1 MFIFLSLTNKYVYK
15 NEKIQF
21 INGKAKCFLKHIQVN
36 VHKKTGV
43 PHKQHCYF
51 KGNNLV
57 YIKGNIFLF
66 HTPTIAD
73 YEK

>member
-1 MFIFLSLTNKYVYK
+1 MDGT
-15 NEKIQF
+15 
-21 INGKAKCFLKHIQVN
+21 AKCFLTHILVN
-36 VHKKTGV
+36 VHKKTRV
-43 PHKQHCYF
+43 PHKPHCYF
-51 KGNNLV
+51 KGNNLA